1 MSYDPKGSSI
11 RVLKEL
17 LFKVYGDVSVPR
29 ALTALFVMTCTAS
42 AFYGQKQEQVR
53 TWKGLLGSTSFG
65 VFSSDGRRL
74 VYADGRAAVIA
85 DTVDGGNEVRLS
97 GHMGRCGSH
106 GFQATEKR
114 SSPWARTRLCESGRR
129 RPENRSER
137 SLQIHPV
144 VARP

>member
-11 RVLKEL
+11 RVLEEL

-29 ALTALFVMTCTAS
+29 ALTALIVMTCTAS
-42 AFYGQKQEQVR
+42 ALYGQKQEQVR

-85 DTVDGGNEVRLS
+85 DTVDGGNEVSLA

-129 RPENRSER
+129 RPENRSAR